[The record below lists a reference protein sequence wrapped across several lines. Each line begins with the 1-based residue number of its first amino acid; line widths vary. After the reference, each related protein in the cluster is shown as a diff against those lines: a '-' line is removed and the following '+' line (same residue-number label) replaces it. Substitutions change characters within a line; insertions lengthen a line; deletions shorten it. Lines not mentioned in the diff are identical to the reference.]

1 MTKQFS
7 TNELVEM
14 SSETFAQMSGGNAII
29 ANTKED
35 AQELEQAHKKADEL
49 RQGVRQENQENQN
62 KNPDESPDKVHRGV
76 RQEKQELSQDA
87 KERKYQQ
94 ATKLALDVVDE
105 CRVQLMLKF
114 RFLDLAL
121 WRMPC
126 EPFAADMRYPLAS
139 DGSKLYLKPERVL
152 ARFSESFEESV
163 RDCLHLILHCVFRH
177 PFDEH
182 HTNKEAW
189 SLACDVV
196 VEHAAMDI
204 CDKRFASALDSE
216 RRAAL
221 DELSLLCAADLNP
234 SKLYRLFDGALKAP
248 SGQISFAGAIGKAKL
263 ADYRSLFERDAHEF
277 WLMYAREEKNE
288 EQVIDEEKN
297 FSDRADD
304 SGSSQQADALDLD
317 SAQEQDNS
325 QDGNQEQKQ
334 ESTKDNASSQNMA
347 GQAQDD
353 ENAEEL
359 EQDAVSSAQ
368 KDLSGDKTNDK
379 GSNEDLKPENNS
391 SKNNE
396 AALDQKLPKD
406 QDDNQQKDNQNADN
420 DEQSK
425 NERNKKE
432 WEDIAKQIEMD
443 LQTFSKE
450 WGKEAGSLISALK
463 VANQK
468 RYDYDKFLH
477 RFAALSEE
485 IKINDDEFDYVYYT
499 YGLHLYGNMPLIEP
513 LEYQETNRVRTFV
526 IALDTSAS
534 CAGHLVKSFVQH
546 TFNVLMGSQFFAH
559 EIDLHI
565 VQYDSKLQAITR
577 IKNARDIESYMDEF
591 KVRGGGGTD
600 FRPVFAY
607 VNDLRKNGEL
617 TNLKGLLYFTDGMG
631 TFPSTPPKYES
642 AFVFMQNDENFS
654 PKVPPWAIKL
664 VINEENIEEFE
675 ALDT

>member
-1 MTKQFS
+1 MAGQFS

-14 SSETFAQMSGGNAII
+14 SPETFAKMSGGNAII
-29 ANTKED
+29 ANTEEAAK
-35 AQELEQAHKKADEL
+35 ELEEAYKKVDKL
-49 RQGVRQENQENQN
+49 RG
-62 KNPDESPDKVHRGV
+62 GT
-76 RQEKQELSQDA
+76 RQEKTALSQDA
-87 KERKYQQ
+87 KERKQQQ
-94 ATKLALDVVDE
+94 ATQLALDIIDE

-139 DGSKLYLKPERVL
+139 DGSKLYFKAERVL
-152 ARFSESFEESV
+152 GRFSESFEESV

-177 PFDEH
+177 PFDER

-216 RRAAL
+216 RRSAL
-221 DELSLLCAADLNP
+221 DELSLLCSSDINP
-234 SKLYRLFDGALKAP
+234 AKLYRLFDASIKAP
-248 SGQISFAGAIGKAKL
+248 SAPVQTQSVSQAKL
-263 ADYRSLFERDAHEF
+263 ADYRSLFERDAHECWAMF
-277 WLMYAREEKNE
+277 THEEKGK
-288 EQVIDEEKN
+288 EQTTDEEEN
-297 FSDRADD
+297 ISDKADD
-304 SGSSQQADALDLD
+304 GSTSEQPNTLDLD
-317 SAQEQDNS
+317 NS
-325 QDGNQEQKQ
+325 QSSDENEKQNQEATGADDKKTQ
-334 ESTKDNASSQNMA
+334 DAA

-353 ENAEEL
+353 ENAHEV
-359 EQDAVSSAQ
+359 EQNAEASITDSNQNEQNQSSANDNERQLKMSDVDENDVSKQEHDQQKNEQ
-368 KDLSGDKTNDK
+368 KDKQSADDDK
-379 GSNEDLKPENNS
+379 S
-391 SKNNE
+391 
-396 AALDQKLPKD
+396 Q
-406 QDDNQQKDNQNADN
+406 
-420 DEQSK
+420 

-450 WGKEAGSLISALK
+450 WGKEAGSLMSALK

-468 RYDYDKFLH
+468 VYDYDKFLR

-513 LEYQETNRVRTFV
+513 LEYQETNRVCSFV

-546 TFNVLMGSQFFAH
+546 TFNILMSSQYFAH
-559 EIDLHI
+559 EVDIHI
-565 VQYDSKLQAITR
+565 VQCDSKLQAVTR
-577 IKNARDIESYMDEF
+577 IKNACDIESYMDEF
-591 KVRGGGGTD
+591 RVRGFGGTD

-607 VNDLRKNGEL
+607 VNDLRKQGEL
-617 TNLKGLLYFTDGMG
+617 TNLKGLLYFTDGLG
-631 TFPSTPPKYES
+631 TFPSSPPEYES
-642 AFVFMQNDENFS
+642 AFIFMQNDEDFS

-664 VINEENIEEFE
+664 MISEQDIEEFE
-675 ALDT
+675 AAKI